1 MPQAGHSNVVRFLLN
16 GELQQVTSP
25 PPTLTVLN
33 YLRETQGLCGT
44 KEGCAEGDCGAC
56 TTVLVDV
63 YQGQLRTRPMNACI
77 QLLPTIDGKSLW
89 TVEGLAARDE
99 SLHPVQEAMVECH
112 GSQCGFCTP
121 GFVMSLFALYK
132 NDRSPDRARVKQ
144 ALAGNLCRCT
154 GYRPILDA
162 ADKMY
167 DLADG
172 YEKTHWKHHP
182 GSAHRDE
189 GGLEGLA
196 RIERHS
202 ALDYQSSGLDGSLV
216 EAPQRYIAPLT
227 IDELSE
233 ARLRYP
239 EATLLAGG
247 TDIGLWLTKQYRE
260 LGTIIYVGQVKGLD
274 EIVTTSKI
282 IEIGAGVTL
291 ESAFAALVQE
301 YPELDEMVRRF
312 ASPPI
317 CSSGTL
323 AGNVA
328 NGSPIG
334 DSMPAL
340 ICLGAQVKLQRGT
353 EQRWMALEDFYLGY
367 QQNALQSGEFVRAVC
382 VPRRSEGL
390 RVACY
395 KWSKRFDQDISAVC
409 AAFAVRVEAGNVV
422 SARICY
428 GGMAAIPKRAEH
440 AEDALLTGPWSDQT
454 VKKAV
459 EALRSD
465 YQPISDMRASASY
478 RALAAEN
485 LLIKFYLQ
493 TAAQQDTER
502 VFALDAAQERTSG

>member
-1 MPQAGHSNVVRFLLN
+1 MAKADHSNVVRFLLN
-16 GELQQVTSP
+16 GELQQVVAP

-56 TTVLVDV
+56 TTVLVDAHE
-63 YQGQLRTRPMNACI
+63 GQLRTRPMNACI

-89 TVEGLAARDE
+89 TVEGLSAQQE
-99 SLHPVQEAMVECH
+99 SLHPVQQAMVECH

-132 NDRSPDRARVKQ
+132 NEISPDRAQVKQ

-167 DLADG
+167 DLANG
-172 YEKTHWKHHP
+172 YEKNHWKHHP
-182 GSAHRDE
+182 GSQHSDE
-189 GGLEGLA
+189 GGLEWLA
-196 RIERHS
+196 RIERRS
-202 ALDYQSSGLDGSLV
+202 ALDYESEGLGGSLV
-216 EAPQRYIAPLT
+216 EAPQRYMAPLT
-227 IDELSE
+227 IDELAE
-233 ARLRYP
+233 ARLRHP

-247 TDIGLWLTKQYRE
+247 TDIGLWLTKQYRD
-260 LGTIIYVGQVKGLD
+260 LGAIIYLGQVEGLD
-274 EIVTTSKI
+274 QIVTTSST
-282 IEIGAGVTL
+282 IEIGASVTL
-291 ESAFAALVQE
+291 EAAFAALVQE

-340 ICLGAQVKLQRGT
+340 ICLGTQVKLQRGA
-353 EQRWMALEDFYLGY
+353 EQRWMALEDLYLGY
-367 QQNALQSGEFVRAVC
+367 QQTALEEGEFVRAVC
-382 VPRRSEGL
+382 VPRRSGHL
-390 RVACY
+390 LVACY

-409 AAFAVRVEAGNVV
+409 AAFAVRVEEGNVV

-428 GGMAAIPKRAEH
+428 GGMAAVPKRAEH
-440 AEDALLTGPWSDQT
+440 AENALLTRPWTEQT
-454 VKKAV
+454 VMKAM
-459 EALRSD
+459 EALRAD
-465 YQPISDMRASASY
+465 YQPISDMRASRSF
-478 RALAAEN
+478 RAVAAEN
-485 LLIKFYLQ
+485 LLKKFYLQ
-493 TAAQQDTER
+493 TTSQQDTER
-502 VFALDAAQERTSG
+502 VFALDVVGSEPVS